1 MLKALIFDFDGVI
14 ADTEPIHLEAFK
26 IVLNDHGIVMTDEQY
41 FNKYL
46 AYDDKTLFEKIFT
59 DNGREISENTIND
72 LIEEKHILIT
82 ELFSKHVAIFPGIDD
97 FIKRSAEKYTL
108 AIASGALKSEI
119 EFILKKYSLDN
130 YFQSITSADEVLNC
144 KPDPEPFLKALKKIN
159 SNNDEIKASDC
170 LVLEDSV
177 YGIEAA

>member
-1 MLKALIFDFDGVI
+1 MLKAIIFDFDGVI

-59 DNGREISENTIND
+59 DNGSEITENIINQ

-119 EFILKKYSLDN
+119 EFILKKYGLIN
-130 YFQSITSADEVLNC
+130 YFQSIFLEMELVIYFKMSFYFQIQKMVLSS
-144 KPDPEPFLKALKKIN
+144 KLLQFLFHKKNFCI
-159 SNNDEIKASDC
+159 
-170 LVLEDSV
+170 
-177 YGIEAA
+177 